1 MAELSR
7 RALLG
12 GIGGV
17 AVIGGAAALVQTDVL
32 PGRVRAWRQI
42 ERVLPDGVPPSP
54 EPGGPTAGT
63 GSVSGA
69 ASVERGAFFSVA
81 RNGVRAGWVLITPGG
96 GAVRPGL
103 PVVVALHG
111 HGADETM
118 LLGLRAPEL
127 LTAAIAAGV
136 PPFAVASVAGGNG
149 YWHPRHDGT
158 DSAATVLDEFLPML
172 ARRGLRTTSGLGLLG
187 WSMGGYG
194 ALRLAGLLGPSRVAA
209 VVACSPALWR
219 SPGESA
225 PGAFDD
231 AEDFRREDV
240 FAARTAIARVP
251 LRVDCGLGD
260 PFLAAARAFVA
271 GVTPRPEG
279 GFQPGGHDGDYWR
292 RRLPDQLAFLGRHLA
307 T

>member
-1 MAELSR
+1 MVEPSR
-7 RALLG
+7 RAVLG

-17 AVIGGAAALVQTDVL
+17 VVAGGVAALVQTDVL
-32 PGRVRAWRQI
+32 PGRVRAWRQL

-54 EPGGPTAGT
+54 ETSRAGVSA
-63 GSVSGA
+63 GSSSAA
-69 ASVERGAFFSVA
+69 ASVERGAFFSASRHGA
-81 RNGVRAGWVLITPGG
+81 RVGWVLITPGG
-96 GAVRPGL
+96 GVRPGM

-118 LLGLRAPEL
+118 PLGLRVPEL
-127 LTAAIAAGV
+127 LTAAIADGV

-149 YWHPRHDGT
+149 YWHPRRDGN
-158 DSAATVLDEFLPML
+158 DSAATVLDEFLPLL
-172 ARRGLRTTSGLGLLG
+172 ARRGLRTASGLGLLG

-219 SPGESA
+219 SADESA

-231 AEDFRREDV
+231 AEDFRRQDV
-240 FAARTAIARVP
+240 FAARTAISRVP

-260 PFLAAARAFVA
+260 PFLAATQAFVS
-271 GVTPRPEG
+271 GITPRPEG
-279 GFQPGGHDGDYWR
+279 GFQPGGHDGTYWR
-292 RRLPDQLAFLGRHLA
+292 RRLPDQLAFLGHHLA
-307 T
+307 S